1 MCERKGRPV
10 ACQRETY
17 VIFSALFVPSMGG
30 VENYTLNVAQALA
43 RRGHRVVVVT
53 SDLGNAPVCERLAG
67 GVEVV
72 RLPSRSLLGG
82 RLPIS
87 KRNRAYRHLF
97 AEFAALPVDHVIVNT
112 RFYPHSLAGLSF
124 ARSRGV
130 TPVLIEH
137 GSAHLTLG
145 NPLLDRAVALYEHG
159 ITVCVRGYDPVCYGV
174 SRRSARW
181 LSHFGLYSAGVL
193 SNAID
198 AEAFRNRSS
207 GRDFRAEHNIPAE
220 AFVVSYIG
228 RLIPEKGIE
237 ALLAAARIVKASCR
251 EGRPIVFLLAGEG
264 PLLPAVQQ
272 CPSGRVVSLGRLA
285 AEDVS
290 ALLSQ
295 SDAMAL
301 ISRSEGFA
309 TALLECAAWGV
320 PPVVTAVGGV
330 EELVPTAD
338 FGAVLPD
345 GAPET
350 VARAVEALAD
360 DPEGA
365 RRRGSAL
372 RALVEDAFS
381 WERTAEAV
389 ERACA
394 AARARS

>member
-1 MCERKGRPV
+1 M
-10 ACQRETY
+10 
-17 VIFSALFVPSMGG
+17 
-30 VENYTLNVAQALA
+30 
-43 RRGHRVVVVT
+43 
-53 SDLGNAPVCERLAG
+53 
-67 GVEVV
+67 
-72 RLPSRSLLGG
+72 
-82 RLPIS
+82 
-87 KRNRAYRHLF
+87 
-97 AEFAALPVDHVIVNT
+97 
-112 RFYPHSLAGLSF
+112 
-124 ARSRGV
+124 
-130 TPVLIEH
+130 
-137 GSAHLTLG
+137 
-145 NPLLDRAVALYEHG
+145 
-159 ITVCVRGYDPVCYGV
+159 
-174 SRRSARW
+174 
-181 LSHFGLYSAGVL
+181 L

-350 VARAVEALAD
+350 VPA
-360 DPEGA
+360 P
-365 RRRGSAL
+365 
-372 RALVEDAFS
+372 
-381 WERTAEAV
+381 
-389 ERACA
+389 
-394 AARARS
+394 